1 MKKVKQ
7 WIKDHKKEIIV
18 GAVATVGTALYF
30 MTKEKEVCVKAGINL
45 SLRFLDGVNN
55 EEECFGW
62 RSKSNLHTNINL
74 NKPDLTL
81 SDLGKLGD
89 MLRENIPMISEDTK
103 VNYLSANYSL
113 LKK

>member
-1 MKKVKQ
+1 MKVKQ
-7 WIKDHKKEIIV
+7 WIKDYKKEIIV
-18 GAVATVGTALYF
+18 GALAAGGTALYF
-30 MTKEKEVCVKAGINL
+30 MAKEKEVCVKAGINL
-45 SLRFLDGVNN
+45 SLRFLDCVNN
-55 EEECFGW
+55 KEECFGW
-62 RSKSNLHTNINL
+62 RSKSNLHANINL

-89 MLRENIPMISEDTK
+89 MLREKVPMISEDTK

>member
-1 MKKVKQ
+1 MKRVKQ
-7 WIKDHKKEIIV
+7 WIKDHKKEIIIGV
-18 GAVATVGTALYF
+18 VTAGGTALYF
-30 MTKEKEVCVKAGINL
+30 MAKEKKVGVKAGINF

-55 EEECFGW
+55 EEECFAW

-89 MLRENIPMISEDTK
+89 MLREKMPMISEDTK

-113 LKK
+113 FKK

>member
-1 MKKVKQ
+1 MKVKQ

-18 GAVATVGTALYF
+18 GAVAAGGTALYF
-30 MTKEKEVCVKAGINL
+30 MAKEKKIGVKAGINL
-45 SLRFLDGVNN
+45 SLRFLDGINN

-62 RSKSNLHTNINL
+62 CSKSDLHTNINL

-89 MLRENIPMISEDTK
+89 MLREKMSMISEDTK
-103 VNYLSANYSL
+103 VNYLSANYRL